1 MENFGLYIKNKRE
14 SLGLTRE
21 DLIYKIEYL
30 SEYYFAEPEFISTST
45 LARIEHDKI
54 LPTLKQID
62 LLSLGLNA
70 DLLQI
75 YSKSRVQEGKK
86 IKSIIK
92 AIPFAIKKNDIKK
105 LILFKNFLLNH
116 HNTNSMYI
124 YKIINDHILLIDS
137 YMFFSRKDYKAAHKK
152 SSKIIYN
159 LKYETKLDHTYL
171 KSDYNLIAYSL
182 HLASAHLMSG
192 NSFSSHKMPDRIIY
206 SKDNIYKKVA
216 IEIIKRSYEIS

>member
-1 MENFGLYIKNKRE
+1 MENFGLYIKNSRE

-30 SEYYFAEPEFISTST
+30 SEYYFAESEFISTST
-45 LARIEHDKI
+45 LARIEHGKI
-54 LPTLKQID
+54 LPSLKQID
-62 LLSLGLNA
+62 LLSLGLNT

-75 YSKSRVQEGKK
+75 YSKSRVQEGRK

-92 AIPFAIKKNDIKK
+92 AIPFAIRNNDIKK
-105 LILFKNFLLNH
+105 LVLFKKFLLNH
-116 HNTNSMYI
+116 HNTDSMFV

-137 YMFFSRKDYKAAHKK
+137 YIYFYNKDYKAAHKK
-152 SSKIIYN
+152 SSKIIYT
-159 LKYETKLDHTYL
+159 LKHKKELDHTCL
-171 KSDYNLIAYSL
+171 KSDYNLIAYSI

-192 NSFSSHKMPDRIIY
+192 NSSSSLKMPDRIIY